1 MKYQYGVL
9 QRRNCAKRFGIAAM
23 CGAVLVGLSPVV
35 VNAAFADSV
44 PGTKHNIEVEL
55 TNITARDANIP
66 KDLENKTDS
75 TVLVTPKESQAAGCP
90 TLTVEG
96 AGGKFGTGSTRVFTD
111 QLGFTEDQ
119 NQNPTENTIC
129 RYTVTLQAP
138 SPEQATRAVTYDK
151 AVYKLEWHYK
161 VGTGT
166 SEEQKKQGTW
176 DYRLKKFVEPKYV
189 DESDLRDTDKEPKI
203 VFENTYRYWQ
213 VVFKKDE
220 NDSVIKSWVL
230 ADGDSIT
237 EVPTGGQCVKPKSI
251 FEGWLKNETGPLLSD
266 DAVKS
271 EANKP
276 TVSVTYKAKCTLP
289 HTVKFYKE
297 GTTGSA
303 GSPSNSVLHTATIK
317 HGTPMLENDFPQYAS
332 TACKNGGT
340 DEKIYGWKQF
350 GEDDSAAKTKTELT
364 KPAAKVTQDMSYVTV
379 CKPIVRVTVTL
390 DANGGT
396 LSASSRQANAVESG
410 TVFAQPANP
419 TPPVGKL
426 GSKFLFWTEDGTT
439 GTKKYDFTSAVNGNI
454 TLTAIYG
461 YTVTYKK
468 AADHADAD
476 KVIGVEDIVAGGDA
490 TGIATKGAK
499 TIKVGEK
506 LDSYCKAT
514 DVFKEWTVDEN
525 ENDSIGK
532 IDLPAMVNKNFTLT
546 AKCEPKPVS
555 PPAPPV
561 PSVPPTPQPSPSAS
575 GGSGGGYSGSYFPP
589 SASPSSSASADKG
602 KEKEKPAAKKPD
614 TKKPAAKKP
623 TETKFD
629 KMFKTPV
636 KLAKEAVTR
645 AAGGNRVDTSLQVLS
660 QVKNHD
666 TVVLATG
673 SSFPDALVGGALA
686 GAMKAG
692 VVLTTNDTLEPAIV
706 KQLQAQGTKTIQIVG
721 GYGAISAAKEAALK
735 AAGFQVTRLAGSD
748 RYETAKMVKAAT
760 RSALGLKGSAKAK
773 VSCNAT
779 GSNFPDALACASA
792 ASLTGGVVDLVKPG
806 SAVTADA
813 SAETTICAG
822 GAACAAAGHG
832 VNKVVGSDR
841 YETAYKIAELT
852 PATGKVVVS
861 NASNAAA
868 DALVAG
874 ALSASTNARLILS
887 DGKRVNL
894 PAGTKNAHLV
904 GGTQALP
911 NNIPMFTR

>member
-9 QRRNCAKRFGIAAM
+9 QRRNCAKRFGVAAM

-35 VNAAFADSV
+35 VNAAFAESI
-44 PGTKHNIEVEL
+44 PGTKHTIEVEL
-55 TNITARDANIP
+55 TNATANAANIP
-66 KDLENKTDS
+66 KNLENTTDA

-96 AGGKFGTGSTRVFTD
+96 AGGKFGMGETRVFTD
-111 QLGFTEDQ
+111 HLGFTEDQ
-119 NQNPTENTIC
+119 NKNPIEDVIC

-151 AVYKLEWHYK
+151 SVYKLEWHYK

-176 DYRLKKFVEPKYV
+176 DYRLKKFDDPRYV
-189 DESDLRDTDKEPKI
+189 DKSDLRDTDKEPKI
-203 VFENTYRYWQ
+203 TFQNIYRYWQ

-220 NDSVIKSWVL
+220 NDSVIKIWVL

-237 EVPTGGQCVKPKSI
+237 EVPTGGQCVNPKSI
-251 FEGWLKNETGPLLSD
+251 FEGWLKNETDPLLSD

-289 HTVKFYKE
+289 HTVKFYPE
-297 GTTGSA
+297 GTVDASA
-303 GSPSNSVLHTATIK
+303 TTTLPEATVK
-317 HGTPMLENDFPQYAS
+317 HDTPLTDRDFPQYAS
-332 TACKNGGT
+332 TACT
-340 DEKIYGWKQF
+340 DNSSGNNKRIAGWKQF
-350 GEDDSAAKTKTELT
+350 GEPDTAAKTNADLT
-364 KPAAKVTQDMSYVTV
+364 KPEAKVTKDLSYVAV

-396 LSASSRQANAVESG
+396 LGAGSQSESQVESG
-410 TVFAQPANP
+410 TAFPKPANP
-419 TPPVGKL
+419 TPPTGKP
-426 GSKFLFWTEDGTT
+426 GSKFLFWTADGTT
-439 GTKKYDFTSAVNGNI
+439 GTKKYDFASVVNSNI

-468 AADHADAD
+468 AADHTDAD

-555 PPAPPV
+555 PPV

-614 TKKPAAKKP
+614 TKKPAAKKL

-645 AAGGNRVDTSLQVLS
+645 AAGGNRVDTSLQALS
-660 QVKNHD
+660 QIKNHD

-692 VVLTTNDTLEPAIV
+692 VVLTTNDTLEPTIV

-760 RSALGLKGSAKAK
+760 RSALGLKGNAKAK

>member
-9 QRRNCAKRFGIAAM
+9 QRRNCAKRFGVAAM

-35 VNAAFADSV
+35 VNAAFAESI
-44 PGTKHNIEVEL
+44 PGDKKTIDVK
-55 TNITARDANIP
+55 
-66 KDLENKTDS
+66 LENKPATNAAL
-75 TVLVTPKESQAAGCP
+75 TEELKNKAGTQIEVTPKDNQTNCP
-90 TLTVEG
+90 TLAVEG
-96 AGGKFGTGSTRVFTD
+96 KPAKSQSGDAYVFTD
-111 QLGFTEDQ
+111 KLGFTE
-119 NQNPTENTIC
+119 NKSENPTEDTTCTYII
-129 RYTVTLQAP
+129 TLQNPA
-138 SPEQATRAVTYDK
+138 EGDTLVLDK
-151 AVYKLEWHYK
+151 SAYRLEWKYTP
-161 VGTGT
+161 GAGA
-166 SEEQKKQGTW
+166 EDAQKRQGTW
-176 DYRLKKFVEPKYV
+176 ESKLRKFDNKAAAEAVNSGNSGTEENAVYFQSFFKYWLIQFSKGTHSTKIT
-189 DESDLRDTDKEPKI
+189 DELVPNGKNITQVPATGQCEKDTE
-203 VFENTYRYWQ
+203 VFAGWQ
-213 VVFKKDE
+213 VNGSGKLISSEELKTDAYKP
-220 NDSVIKSWVL
+220 KSWV
-230 ADGDSIT
+230 AY
-237 EVPTGGQCVKPKSI
+237 KSSCI
-251 FEGWLKNETGPLLSD
+251 P
-266 DAVKS
+266 
-271 EANKP
+271 
-276 TVSVTYKAKCTLP
+276 P
-289 HTVKFYKE
+289 HTVNFYPE
-297 GTTGSA
+297 GTTS
-303 GSPSNSVLHTATIK
+303 TASGTTLSKATVK
-317 HGTPMLENDFPQYAS
+317 HGTPLTDGNFPSNAS
-332 TACKNGGT
+332 TACTDNTGGT
-340 DEKIYGWKQF
+340 NKRIAGWKLL
-350 GEDDSAAKTKTELT
+350 DSADSTKKTQTELT
-364 KPAAKVTQDMSYVTV
+364 KPEAKVTQDLNYVAV
-379 CKPIVRVTVTL
+379 CEPIANVTVTL
-390 DANGGT
+390 EANGGT
-396 LSASSRQANAVESG
+396 LGAGSQPESQVESG
-410 TVFAQPANP
+410 TAFPKPANP
-419 TPPVGKL
+419 TPPADKPGL
-426 GSKFLFWTEDGTT
+426 KFLFWTADGTT

-461 YTVTYKK
+461 YTVTYNK

-499 TIKVGEK
+499 TINVANQ

-514 DVFKEWTVDEN
+514 DVFKEWTVDED
-525 ENDSIGK
+525 ENASIEK
-532 IDLPAMVNKNFTLT
+532 DALPARVSKNFTLT

-555 PPAPPV
+555 PPAPPA

-645 AAGGNRVDTSLQVLS
+645 AAGANRVDTSLQALS

-760 RSALGLKGSAKAK
+760 RSALGLKGNAKAK

>member
-9 QRRNCAKRFGIAAM
+9 QRRNCAKRFGVAAM

-35 VNAAFADSV
+35 VNAAFADSIAGDKKTIDV
-44 PGTKHNIEVEL
+44 K
-55 TNITARDANIP
+55 
-66 KDLENKTDS
+66 LENKPATNAALTEDLKNRAG
-75 TVLVTPKESQAAGCP
+75 TEIEVTPKDNQTNCP
-90 TLTVEG
+90 TLAVEG
-96 AGGKFGTGSTRVFTD
+96 KPAKSESGDAYVFTD
-111 QLGFTEDQ
+111 KLGFTE
-119 NQNPTENTIC
+119 NKSENPIEDTTCTYII
-129 RYTVTLQAP
+129 TLKNPA
-138 SPEQATRAVTYDK
+138 EGDTLVLDK
-151 AVYKLEWHYK
+151 SAYRLEWKYTP
-161 VGTGT
+161 GAGA
-166 SEEQKKQGTW
+166 EDAQKQQGTW
-176 DYRLKKFVEPKYV
+176 ESKLRKFDNKAKAEAANSGNEGTAENAAYFQSFFKYWHIEFARGV
-189 DESDLRDTDKEPKI
+189 HSSKFAEEFVPNGKNIT
-203 VFENTYRYWQ
+203 Q
-213 VVFKKDE
+213 VPATEQCDSAAEVFKGWQL
-220 NDSVIKSWVL
+220 NGS
-230 ADGDSIT
+230 
-237 EVPTGGQCVKPKSI
+237 GGLIS
-251 FEGWLKNETGPLLSD
+251 
-266 DAVKS
+266 S
-271 EANKP
+271 EALKTDAYKP
-276 TVSVTYKAKCTLP
+276 TKSVVYKSSCIPP
-289 HTVKFYKE
+289 HKVKFYPE
-297 GTTGSA
+297 GTVDASA
-303 GSPSNSVLHTATIK
+303 TTTLPEATVK
-317 HGTPMLENDFPQYAS
+317 HDTPLKDRDFPQYAS
-332 TACKNGGT
+332 TACT
-340 DEKIYGWKQF
+340 DNSSGNNKRIAGWKQF
-350 GEDDSAAKTKTELT
+350 GEPDTAAKTNADLT
-364 KPAAKVTQDMSYVTV
+364 KPEAKVTKDLSYVAV

-396 LSASSRQANAVESG
+396 LGAEAQSESQVESG
-410 TVFAQPANP
+410 TAFPKPADP
-419 TPPVGKL
+419 TPPASKP
-426 GSKFLFWTEDGTT
+426 GSKFLFWTADGAT
-439 GTKKYDFTSAVNGNI
+439 GTEKYNFASVVNGNI

-499 TIKVGEK
+499 TINVADQ

-514 DVFKEWTVDEN
+514 DVFKEWTVAEN
-525 ENDSIGK
+525 ENASIKKGA
-532 IDLPAMVNKNFTLT
+532 LPTRVSTNLTLT

-645 AAGGNRVDTSLQVLS
+645 AAGGNRVDTSLQALS

>member
-35 VNAAFADSV
+35 VNAAFADSIAGEKKTIDV
-44 PGTKHNIEVEL
+44 K
-55 TNITARDANIP
+55 
-66 KDLENKTDS
+66 LENKPASNATL
-75 TVLVTPKESQAAGCP
+75 TEELKNRAGTQIEVTPKDNQTNCP
-90 TLTVEG
+90 TLAVEG
-96 AGGKFGTGSTRVFTD
+96 DPAKSQSGDAYVFTNK
-111 QLGFTEDQ
+111 LGFTE
-119 NQNPTENTIC
+119 NKSKNPTEDTTCTYII
-129 RYTVTLQAP
+129 TLKKPAEDN
-138 SPEQATRAVTYDK
+138 SLVLDESAYR
-151 AVYKLEWHYK
+151 LEWKYTPGA
-161 VGTGT
+161 GT
-166 SEEQKKQGTW
+166 EDAQKQQGTW
-176 DYRLKKFVEPKYV
+176 ESKLRKFDDKAKAEAANSGNEGTAENAAYFQSFFKYWHIEFARGV
-189 DESDLRDTDKEPKI
+189 HSSKFAEEFVPNGKNIT
-203 VFENTYRYWQ
+203 Q
-213 VVFKKDE
+213 VPATGQCE
-220 NDSVIKSWVL
+220 TN
-230 ADGDSIT
+230 T
-237 EVPTGGQCVKPKSI
+237 EV
-251 FEGWLKNETGPLLSD
+251 FEGWQVNGRGKLISSEELKT
-266 DAVKS
+266 DAY
-271 EANKP
+271 KP
-276 TVSVTYKAKCTLP
+276 TKSVVYKSSCIPP

-297 GTTGSA
+297 GTTNATGA
-303 GSPSNSVLHTATIK
+303 NAFKTATVR
-317 HGTPMLENDFPQYAS
+317 HNTPLTAGELPQYAN
-332 TACKNGGT
+332 TACT
-340 DEKIYGWKQF
+340 DNSSGNNKRIAGWKQF
-350 GEDDSAAKTKTELT
+350 GEPDTAAKTNADLT
-364 KPAAKVTQDMSYVTV
+364 KPEAKVTKDLSYVAV
-379 CKPIVRVTVTL
+379 CKPIVWVKVTL

-396 LSASSRQANAVESG
+396 LGAGSQSESQVESG
-410 TVFAQPANP
+410 TAFPKPANP
-419 TPPVGKL
+419 TPPASKP
-426 GSKFLFWTEDGTT
+426 GSKFLFWTADGAT
-439 GTKKYDFTSAVNGNI
+439 GTEKYNFASVVSGNI

-499 TIKVGEK
+499 TINVADQ

-514 DVFKEWTVDEN
+514 DVFKEWTVAEN
-525 ENDSIGK
+525 ENASIKKGA
-532 IDLPAMVNKNFTLT
+532 LPTRVSTNLTLT

-555 PPAPPV
+555 PPAPPA
-561 PSVPPTPQPSPSAS
+561 PSVPPTPQPSPSVS

-645 AAGGNRVDTSLQVLS
+645 AAGANRVDTSLQALS

-692 VVLTTNDTLEPAIV
+692 VVLTTNDTLEPTIV

-721 GYGAISAAKEAALK
+721 GYGAVSAAKEAALK

-760 RSALGLKGSAKAK
+760 RSALGLKGNAKAK

>member
-1 MKYQYGVL
+1 MAV
-9 QRRNCAKRFGIAAM
+9 CEPIA
-23 CGAVLVGLSPVV
+23 
-35 VNAAFADSV
+35 N
-44 PGTKHNIEVEL
+44 
-55 TNITARDANIP
+55 
-66 KDLENKTDS
+66 
-75 TVLVTPKESQAAGCP
+75 
-90 TLTVEG
+90 
-96 AGGKFGTGSTRVFTD
+96 
-111 QLGFTEDQ
+111 
-119 NQNPTENTIC
+119 
-129 RYTVTLQAP
+129 
-138 SPEQATRAVTYDK
+138 
-151 AVYKLEWHYK
+151 
-161 VGTGT
+161 
-166 SEEQKKQGTW
+166 
-176 DYRLKKFVEPKYV
+176 
-189 DESDLRDTDKEPKI
+189 
-203 VFENTYRYWQ
+203 
-213 VVFKKDE
+213 
-220 NDSVIKSWVL
+220 
-230 ADGDSIT
+230 
-237 EVPTGGQCVKPKSI
+237 
-251 FEGWLKNETGPLLSD
+251 
-266 DAVKS
+266 
-271 EANKP
+271 
-276 TVSVTYKAKCTLP
+276 
-289 HTVKFYKE
+289 
-297 GTTGSA
+297 
-303 GSPSNSVLHTATIK
+303 
-317 HGTPMLENDFPQYAS
+317 
-332 TACKNGGT
+332 
-340 DEKIYGWKQF
+340 
-350 GEDDSAAKTKTELT
+350 
-364 KPAAKVTQDMSYVTV
+364 
-379 CKPIVRVTVTL
+379 VTVTL
-390 DANGGT
+390 EANGGT
-396 LSASSRQANAVESG
+396 LGAGSQPESQVESG
-410 TVFAQPANP
+410 TAFSKPADP
-419 TPPVGKL
+419 TPPASKP
-426 GSKFLFWTEDGTT
+426 GSKFLFWTADGTT
-439 GTKKYDFTSAVNGNI
+439 GTKKYDFASVVNSNI

-468 AADHADAD
+468 AADHTDAD

-555 PPAPPV
+555 PPV

-575 GGSGGGYSGSYFPP
+575 GGSGGGYSGSYFPS
-589 SASPSSSASADKG
+589 SASPSSSASADDKG

-645 AAGGNRVDTSLQVLS
+645 AAGANRVDTSLQALS

-760 RSALGLKGSAKAK
+760 RSALGLKGNAKAK
-773 VSCNAT
+773 ISCNAT

>member
-9 QRRNCAKRFGIAAM
+9 QRRNCAKRFGVAAI

-35 VNAAFADSV
+35 VNAAFADSIAGDKKTIDV
-44 PGTKHNIEVEL
+44 K
-55 TNITARDANIP
+55 
-66 KDLENKTDS
+66 LENKPASNAALTEELKNEAG
-75 TVLVTPKESQAAGCP
+75 TEIEVTPKDNQTNCP
-90 TLTVEG
+90 TLAVEG
-96 AGGKFGTGSTRVFTD
+96 KPAKSQSGDAYVFTD
-111 QLGFTEDQ
+111 KLGFTE
-119 NQNPTENTIC
+119 NKSANPTEDTTCTYII
-129 RYTVTLQAP
+129 TLKKPAEDN
-138 SPEQATRAVTYDK
+138 SLVLDK
-151 AVYKLEWHYK
+151 SAYRLEWQYTPGA
-161 VGTGT
+161 GT
-166 SEEQKKQGTW
+166 EDAQKQQGTW
-176 DYRLKKFVEPKYV
+176 ESKLRKFDDKAKAEAANSGNEGTEQNDAYFQSFFKYWHIEFARGV
-189 DESDLRDTDKEPKI
+189 HSSRFAEEFVPNGKNITQVPATGQCEKDTE
-203 VFENTYRYWQ
+203 VFAGWQ
-213 VVFKKDE
+213 VNGRGKLISSE
-220 NDSVIKSWVL
+220 
-230 ADGDSIT
+230 
-237 EVPTGGQCVKPKSI
+237 E
-251 FEGWLKNETGPLLSD
+251 LKT
-266 DAVKS
+266 DAY
-271 EANKP
+271 KP
-276 TVSVTYKAKCTLP
+276 TKSVVYKSSCIPP

-297 GTTGSA
+297 GTTNATGA
-303 GSPSNSVLHTATIK
+303 NAFKTATVR
-317 HGTPMLENDFPQYAS
+317 HNTPLTAGELPQYAN
-332 TACKNGGT
+332 TACT
-340 DEKIYGWKQF
+340 DNSSGNNKRIAGWKQF
-350 GEDDSAAKTKTELT
+350 GEPDTAAKTNADLT
-364 KPAAKVTQDMSYVTV
+364 KPEAKVTKDLSYVAV
-379 CKPIVRVTVTL
+379 CKPIVWVKVTL

-396 LSASSRQANAVESG
+396 LGAGSQSESQVESG
-410 TVFAQPANP
+410 TAFPKPADP
-419 TPPVGKL
+419 TPPASKP
-426 GSKFLFWTEDGTT
+426 GSKFLFWTADGAT
-439 GTKKYDFTSAVNGNI
+439 GTEKYNFASVVSGNI

-476 KVIGVEDIVAGGDA
+476 KVIGEEDIVAGGDA

-499 TIKVGEK
+499 TINVANQ

-514 DVFKEWTVDEN
+514 DVFKEWTVEGGVDPIEK
-525 ENDSIGK
+525 DA
-532 IDLPAMVNKNFTLT
+532 LPAMVNKNFTLT

-555 PPAPPV
+555 PPV

-575 GGSGGGYSGSYFPP
+575 GGSGGGYSGSYFPS

-645 AAGGNRVDTSLQVLS
+645 AAGGNRVDTSLQALS
-660 QVKNHD
+660 QIKNHD

-760 RSALGLKGSAKAK
+760 RSALGLKGNAKAK

>member
-9 QRRNCAKRFGIAAM
+9 QRRNCAKRFGVAAM

-35 VNAAFADSV
+35 VNAAFAESI
-44 PGTKHNIEVEL
+44 PGDKKTIDVK
-55 TNITARDANIP
+55 
-66 KDLENKTDS
+66 LENKPATNAAL
-75 TVLVTPKESQAAGCP
+75 TEELKNKAGTEIEVTPKDNQTNCP
-90 TLTVEG
+90 TLAVEG
-96 AGGKFGTGSTRVFTD
+96 KPAKSQSGDAYVFTD
-111 QLGFTEDQ
+111 KLGFTE
-119 NQNPTENTIC
+119 NKSENPTEDTTCTYII
-129 RYTVTLQAP
+129 TLQNPA
-138 SPEQATRAVTYDK
+138 EGDTLVLDK
-151 AVYKLEWHYK
+151 SAYRLEWKYTP
-161 VGTGT
+161 GAGA
-166 SEEQKKQGTW
+166 EDAQKRQGTW
-176 DYRLKKFVEPKYV
+176 ESKLRKFDDKAKAEAANSGNEGTEQNDAYFQSFFKYWHIEFGRGV
-189 DESDLRDTDKEPKI
+189 HSSRFAEEYVPNGKNIT
-203 VFENTYRYWQ
+203 Q
-213 VVFKKDE
+213 VPATGQCE
-220 NDSVIKSWVL
+220 TN
-230 ADGDSIT
+230 T
-237 EVPTGGQCVKPKSI
+237 EV
-251 FEGWLKNETGPLLSD
+251 FEGWQVNGKGGLIS
-266 DAVKS
+266 S
-271 EANKP
+271 EALKADAYKP
-276 TVSVTYKAKCTLP
+276 TKSVVYKSSCIPP

-297 GTTGSA
+297 GTTNATGTNA
-303 GSPSNSVLHTATIK
+303 FKTATVR
-317 HGTPMLENDFPQYAS
+317 HNTPLTGGELPQYAS
-332 TACKNGGT
+332 TACT
-340 DEKIYGWKQF
+340 DNSSGNNKRIAGWKQF
-350 GEDDSAAKTKTELT
+350 GEPDTAAKTNADLT
-364 KPAAKVTQDMSYVTV
+364 KPEAKVTKDLSYVAV
-379 CKPIVRVTVTL
+379 CKPIVRVKVTL

-396 LSASSRQANAVESG
+396 LGAGSQSESQVESG
-410 TVFAQPANP
+410 TAFPKPANP
-419 TPPVGKL
+419 TPPADKPGL
-426 GSKFLFWTEDGTT
+426 KFLFWTADGAT
-439 GTKKYDFTSAVNGNI
+439 GTEKYNFASVVNGNI

-468 AADHADAD
+468 AADHTDAD

-499 TIKVGEK
+499 TINVTNQ

-514 DVFKEWTVDEN
+514 DVFKEWTVEGGVDPIEK
-525 ENDSIGK
+525 DA
-532 IDLPAMVNKNFTLT
+532 LPAGVSKNLTLT

-555 PPAPPV
+555 PPAPSV
-561 PSVPPTPQPSPSAS
+561 PSVPPTPQPSPSVS

-645 AAGGNRVDTSLQVLS
+645 AAGANRVDTSLQALS

-760 RSALGLKGSAKAK
+760 RSALGLKGNAKAK

>member
-9 QRRNCAKRFGIAAM
+9 QRRNCAKRFGVAAM

-35 VNAAFADSV
+35 VNAAFAESI
-44 PGTKHNIEVEL
+44 PGDKKTIDVK
-55 TNITARDANIP
+55 
-66 KDLENKTDS
+66 LENKPATNAAL
-75 TVLVTPKESQAAGCP
+75 TEELKNKAGTEIEVTPKDNQTNCP
-90 TLTVEG
+90 TLAVEG
-96 AGGKFGTGSTRVFTD
+96 KPAKSQSGDAYVFTD
-111 QLGFTEDQ
+111 KLGFTE
-119 NQNPTENTIC
+119 NKSENPTEDTTCTYII
-129 RYTVTLQAP
+129 TLQNPA
-138 SPEQATRAVTYDK
+138 EGDTLVLDK
-151 AVYKLEWHYK
+151 SAYRLEWKYTP
-161 VGTGT
+161 GAGA
-166 SEEQKKQGTW
+166 EDAQKRQGTW
-176 DYRLKKFVEPKYV
+176 ESKLRKFDDKAKAEAANSGNEGTEQNDAYFQSFFKYWHIEFARGV
-189 DESDLRDTDKEPKI
+189 HSSRFAEEYVPNGKNIT
-203 VFENTYRYWQ
+203 Q
-213 VVFKKDE
+213 VPATGQCE
-220 NDSVIKSWVL
+220 TN
-230 ADGDSIT
+230 T
-237 EVPTGGQCVKPKSI
+237 EV
-251 FEGWLKNETGPLLSD
+251 FEGWQVNGKGRLIS
-266 DAVKS
+266 S
-271 EANKP
+271 EALKADAYKP
-276 TVSVTYKAKCTLP
+276 TKSVVYKSSCIPP

-297 GTTGSA
+297 GTTNATGTNA
-303 GSPSNSVLHTATIK
+303 FKTATVR
-317 HGTPMLENDFPQYAS
+317 HNTPLTGGELPQYAS
-332 TACKNGGT
+332 TACT
-340 DEKIYGWKQF
+340 DNSSGNNKRIAGWKQF
-350 GEDDSAAKTKTELT
+350 GEPDTAAKTNADLT
-364 KPAAKVTQDMSYVTV
+364 KPEAKVTKDLSYVAV
-379 CKPIVRVTVTL
+379 CKPIVRVKVTL

-396 LSASSRQANAVESG
+396 LGAGSQSESQVESG
-410 TVFAQPANP
+410 TAFPKPANP
-419 TPPVGKL
+419 TPPADKPGL
-426 GSKFLFWTEDGTT
+426 KFLFWTADGAT
-439 GTKKYDFTSAVNGNI
+439 GTEKYNFASVVNGNI

-468 AADHADAD
+468 AADHTDAD

-499 TIKVGEK
+499 TINVTNQ

-514 DVFKEWTVDEN
+514 DVFKEWTVEGGVDPIEK
-525 ENDSIGK
+525 DA
-532 IDLPAMVNKNFTLT
+532 LPAGVSKNLTLT

-555 PPAPPV
+555 PPAPSV
-561 PSVPPTPQPSPSAS
+561 PSVPPTPQPSPSVS

-645 AAGGNRVDTSLQVLS
+645 AAGANRVDTSLQALS

-760 RSALGLKGSAKAK
+760 RSALGLKGNAKAK

-806 SAVTADA
+806 SAVTADT

>member
-9 QRRNCAKRFGIAAM
+9 QRRNCAKRFGVAAM

-35 VNAAFADSV
+35 VNAAFAESI
-44 PGTKHNIEVEL
+44 PGDKKTIDVK
-55 TNITARDANIP
+55 
-66 KDLENKTDS
+66 LENKPASNATL
-75 TVLVTPKESQAAGCP
+75 TEELKNRAGTQIEVTPKDSQTNCP
-90 TLTVEG
+90 TLAVEG
-96 AGGKFGTGSTRVFTD
+96 NPTKSQDGDAYVFTD
-111 QLGFTEDQ
+111 KLGFTE
-119 NQNPTENTIC
+119 NESKNPTEDTTCTYII
-129 RYTVTLQAP
+129 TLQN
-138 SPEQATRAVTYDK
+138 QAEGDTLELDK
-151 AVYKLEWHYK
+151 FAYRLEWKYTPGA
-161 VGTGT
+161 GT
-166 SEEQKKQGTW
+166 EDAQKQQGTW
-176 DYRLKKFVEPKYV
+176 ESKLRKFDNKAKAEAANSGNEGTAADAAYFQSFFKYWLIEFARGV
-189 DESDLRDTDKEPKI
+189 HSSTFAKELVPNGKNI
-203 VFENTYRYWQ
+203 TKVPATGQCETN
-213 VVFKKDE
+213 
-220 NDSVIKSWVL
+220 
-230 ADGDSIT
+230 T
-237 EVPTGGQCVKPKSI
+237 EVFAGWQLNGSGKLISSEELKTDAYKPSGWVAYKSSCI
-251 FEGWLKNETGPLLSD
+251 P
-266 DAVKS
+266 
-271 EANKP
+271 
-276 TVSVTYKAKCTLP
+276 P

-297 GTTGSA
+297 GTTNATGA
-303 GSPSNSVLHTATIK
+303 NAFKTATVR
-317 HGTPMLENDFPQYAS
+317 HNTPLTAGELPQYAS
-332 TACKNGGT
+332 TACT
-340 DEKIYGWKQF
+340 DNSSGNNKRIAGWKQF
-350 GEDDSAAKTKTELT
+350 GEPDTAAKTNADLT
-364 KPAAKVTQDMSYVTV
+364 KPEAKVTKDLSYVAV
-379 CKPIVRVTVTL
+379 CKPIVRVKVIL

-396 LSASSRQANAVESG
+396 LGAGSQSESQVESG
-410 TVFAQPANP
+410 TAFSKPADP
-419 TPPVGKL
+419 TPPASKP

-461 YTVTYKK
+461 YTVTYNK

-499 TIKVGEK
+499 TINVANQ

-514 DVFKEWTVDEN
+514 DVFKEWTVEGGVDPIEK
-525 ENDSIGK
+525 DA
-532 IDLPAMVNKNFTLT
+532 LPAMVNKNLTLT

-555 PPAPPV
+555 PPAPPA

-645 AAGGNRVDTSLQVLS
+645 AAGANRVDTSLQALS

-760 RSALGLKGSAKAK
+760 RSALGLKGNAKAK

>member
-9 QRRNCAKRFGIAAM
+9 QRRNCAKRFGVAAM

-35 VNAAFADSV
+35 VNAAFAESI
-44 PGTKHNIEVEL
+44 PGDKKTIDVK
-55 TNITARDANIP
+55 
-66 KDLENKTDS
+66 LENKPATNAAL
-75 TVLVTPKESQAAGCP
+75 TEELKNKAGTEIEVTPKDNQTNCP
-90 TLTVEG
+90 TLAVEG
-96 AGGKFGTGSTRVFTD
+96 KPAKSQSGDAYVFTD
-111 QLGFTEDQ
+111 KLGFTE
-119 NQNPTENTIC
+119 NKSENPTEDTTCTYII
-129 RYTVTLQAP
+129 TLQNPA
-138 SPEQATRAVTYDK
+138 EGDTLVLDK
-151 AVYKLEWHYK
+151 SAYRLEWKYTP
-161 VGTGT
+161 GAGA
-166 SEEQKKQGTW
+166 EDAQKRQGTW
-176 DYRLKKFVEPKYV
+176 ESKLRKFDDKAKAEAANSGNEGTEQNDAYFQSFFKYWHIEFARGV
-189 DESDLRDTDKEPKI
+189 HSSRFAEEYVPNGKNIT
-203 VFENTYRYWQ
+203 Q
-213 VVFKKDE
+213 VPATGQCE
-220 NDSVIKSWVL
+220 RN
-230 ADGDSIT
+230 T
-237 EVPTGGQCVKPKSI
+237 EV
-251 FEGWLKNETGPLLSD
+251 FEGWQVNGKGGLIS
-266 DAVKS
+266 S
-271 EANKP
+271 EALKADAYKP
-276 TVSVTYKAKCTLP
+276 TKSVVYKSSCIPP

-297 GTTGSA
+297 GTTNATGA
-303 GSPSNSVLHTATIK
+303 NAFKTATVR
-317 HGTPMLENDFPQYAS
+317 HNTPLTAGELPQYAN
-332 TACKNGGT
+332 TACT
-340 DEKIYGWKQF
+340 DNSSGNNKRIAGWKQF
-350 GEDDSAAKTKTELT
+350 GETDTAAKTKTELT
-364 KPAAKVTQDMSYVTV
+364 KPEAKVTKDLSYVAV
-379 CKPIVRVTVTL
+379 CKPIVWVKVTL

-396 LSASSRQANAVESG
+396 LGAGSQYESQVESG
-410 TVFAQPANP
+410 TAFSKPADP
-419 TPPVGKL
+419 TPPASKP

-645 AAGGNRVDTSLQVLS
+645 AAGANRVDTSLQALS

-692 VVLTTNDTLEPAIV
+692 VVLTTNDTLEPTIV

-721 GYGAISAAKEAALK
+721 GYGAVSAAKEAALK

-760 RSALGLKGSAKAK
+760 RSALGLKGNAKAK

>member
-9 QRRNCAKRFGIAAM
+9 QRRNCAKRFGVAAM

-35 VNAAFADSV
+35 VNAAFADSIAGEKKTIDV
-44 PGTKHNIEVEL
+44 K
-55 TNITARDANIP
+55 
-66 KDLENKTDS
+66 LENKPASNATLTEDLKNRAG
-75 TVLVTPKESQAAGCP
+75 TEIEVTPKDNQTNCP
-90 TLTVEG
+90 TLAVEG
-96 AGGKFGTGSTRVFTD
+96 DPAKSQSGDAYVFTNK
-111 QLGFTEDQ
+111 LGFTE
-119 NQNPTENTIC
+119 NKSKNPTEDTTCTYII
-129 RYTVTLQAP
+129 TLQNPA
-138 SPEQATRAVTYDK
+138 EGDTLVLDK
-151 AVYKLEWHYK
+151 SAYRLEWKYTP
-161 VGTGT
+161 GAGDEDT
-166 SEEQKKQGTW
+166 QKQQGTW
-176 DYRLKKFVEPKYV
+176 ESKLRKFDNKAAAGAVNSGNSGTEENAVYFQSFFKYWLIQFSKGTHSTKIT
-189 DESDLRDTDKEPKI
+189 DELVPNGKNITQVPATGQCEKDTE
-203 VFENTYRYWQ
+203 VFAGWQ
-213 VVFKKDE
+213 VNGSGKLISSEELKTDAYKP
-220 NDSVIKSWVL
+220 KSWV
-230 ADGDSIT
+230 AY
-237 EVPTGGQCVKPKSI
+237 KSSCI
-251 FEGWLKNETGPLLSD
+251 P
-266 DAVKS
+266 
-271 EANKP
+271 
-276 TVSVTYKAKCTLP
+276 P
-289 HTVKFYKE
+289 HTVNFYPE
-297 GTTGSA
+297 GTTS
-303 GSPSNSVLHTATIK
+303 TASGTTLSKATVK
-317 HGTPMLENDFPQYAS
+317 HGTPLTDGNFPSNAS
-332 TACKNGGT
+332 TACTDNTGGT
-340 DEKIYGWKQF
+340 NKRIAGWKLL
-350 GEDDSAAKTKTELT
+350 DSADSTKKTQTELT
-364 KPAAKVTQDMSYVTV
+364 KPEAKVTQDLNYVAV
-379 CKPIVRVTVTL
+379 CEPIANVTVTL
-390 DANGGT
+390 EANGGT
-396 LSASSRQANAVESG
+396 LGAGSQSESQVESG
-410 TVFAQPANP
+410 TAFSKPADP
-419 TPPVGKL
+419 TPPASKP
-426 GSKFLFWTEDGTT
+426 GSKFLFWTADGAT
-439 GTKKYDFTSAVNGNI
+439 GTEKYNFASVVSGNI

-468 AADHADAD
+468 AVDHADAD

-490 TGIATKGAK
+490 TGTATKGAK
-499 TIKVGEK
+499 TINVTNQ
-506 LDSYCKAT
+506 LDSYCKDT
-514 DVFKEWTVDEN
+514 DVFKEWTVEEDEN
-525 ENDSIGK
+525 ASIEK
-532 IDLPAMVNKNFTLT
+532 DALPARVSKNFTLT

-575 GGSGGGYSGSYFPP
+575 GGSGGGYSGSYFPS

-623 TETKFD
+623 TETRFD

-645 AAGGNRVDTSLQVLS
+645 AAGANRVDTSLQALS

-760 RSALGLKGSAKAK
+760 RSALGLKGNAKAK

>member
-9 QRRNCAKRFGIAAM
+9 QRRNCAKRFGVAAM

-44 PGTKHNIEVEL
+44 PGTKHTIEVEL
-55 TNITARDANIP
+55 TNATANAANIP
-66 KDLENKTDS
+66 KNLENTTDA

-96 AGGKFGTGSTRVFTD
+96 AGGKFGMGETRVFTD
-111 QLGFTEDQ
+111 HLGFTEDQ
-119 NQNPTENTIC
+119 NQNPIEDVIC

-176 DYRLKKFVEPKYV
+176 DYRLKKFDYPRFV
-189 DESDLRDTDKEPKI
+189 DERDLRDTDKEPKI
-203 VFENTYRYWQ
+203 TFQNIYRYWQ

-220 NDSVIKSWVL
+220 GDSVTKSWVL

-237 EVPTGGQCVKPKSI
+237 EVPTSEQCVKPKSI

-276 TVSVTYKAKCTLP
+276 TASVTYKAKCTLP

-297 GTTGSA
+297 GTTNATGA
-303 GSPSNSVLHTATIK
+303 NAFKTATVR
-317 HGTPMLENDFPQYAS
+317 HNTPLTAGELPQYAN
-332 TACKNGGT
+332 TACT
-340 DEKIYGWKQF
+340 DNSSGNNKRIAGWKQF

-379 CKPIVRVTVTL
+379 CKPIVRVKVTL
-390 DANGGT
+390 NPNGGT
-396 LSASSRQANAVESG
+396 LGAEAQSESQVESG
-410 TVFAQPANP
+410 TAFPKPANP
-419 TPPVGKL
+419 TPPADKPGL
-426 GSKFLFWTEDGTT
+426 KFLFWTADGTT
-439 GTKKYDFTSAVNGNI
+439 GTKKYDFASVVNSNI

-468 AADHADAD
+468 AADHTDAD

-645 AAGGNRVDTSLQVLS
+645 AAGGNRVDTSLQALS

>member
-9 QRRNCAKRFGIAAM
+9 QRRNCAKRFGVAAM

-44 PGTKHNIEVEL
+44 AGDKKTIDVK
-55 TNITARDANIP
+55 
-66 KDLENKTDS
+66 LENKPASNATL
-75 TVLVTPKESQAAGCP
+75 TEELKNRAGTQIEVTPKDSQTNCP
-90 TLTVEG
+90 TLAVEG
-96 AGGKFGTGSTRVFTD
+96 NPTKSQDGDAYVFTD
-111 QLGFTEDQ
+111 KLGFTE
-119 NQNPTENTIC
+119 NKSENPTEDTTCTYII
-129 RYTVTLQAP
+129 TLQN
-138 SPEQATRAVTYDK
+138 QAEGDTLKLDK
-151 AVYKLEWHYK
+151 SAYRLEWKYTPGA
-161 VGTGT
+161 GT
-166 SEEQKKQGTW
+166 EDAQKQQGTW
-176 DYRLKKFVEPKYV
+176 ESKLRKFDNKAKAEAANSGNEGTAADAAYFQSFFKYWLIEFARGV
-189 DESDLRDTDKEPKI
+189 HSSTFAKELVPNGKNI
-203 VFENTYRYWQ
+203 TQ
-213 VVFKKDE
+213 VPATGQCEKD
-220 NDSVIKSWVL
+220 
-230 ADGDSIT
+230 T
-237 EVPTGGQCVKPKSI
+237 EVFAGWQLNGSGKLISSEELKTDAYKPSGWVAYKSSCI
-251 FEGWLKNETGPLLSD
+251 P
-266 DAVKS
+266 
-271 EANKP
+271 
-276 TVSVTYKAKCTLP
+276 P

-297 GTTGSA
+297 GTTNATGA
-303 GSPSNSVLHTATIK
+303 NAFKTATVR
-317 HGTPMLENDFPQYAS
+317 HNTPLTGGELPQYAN
-332 TACKNGGT
+332 TACT
-340 DEKIYGWKQF
+340 DNSSGNNKRIAGWKQF
-350 GEDDSAAKTKTELT
+350 GEPDTAAKTNADLT
-364 KPAAKVTQDMSYVTV
+364 KPEAKVTKDLSYVAV
-379 CKPIVRVTVTL
+379 CKPIVRVKVIL

-396 LSASSRQANAVESG
+396 LGAGSQSESQVESG
-410 TVFAQPANP
+410 TAFSKPADP
-419 TPPVGKL
+419 TPPASKP

-461 YTVTYKK
+461 YTVTYNK

-499 TIKVGEK
+499 TINVANQ

-514 DVFKEWTVDEN
+514 DVFKEWTVDED
-525 ENDSIGK
+525 ENASIEK
-532 IDLPAMVNKNFTLT
+532 DALPARVSKNFTLT

-575 GGSGGGYSGSYFPP
+575 GGSGGGYSGSYFPS

-645 AAGGNRVDTSLQVLS
+645 AAGGNRVDTSLQALS

-692 VVLTTNDTLEPAIV
+692 VVLTTNDTLEPTIV

-721 GYGAISAAKEAALK
+721 GYGAVSAAKEAALK

-760 RSALGLKGSAKAK
+760 RSALGLKGNAKAK

-822 GAACAAAGHG
+822 GAACAAVGHG

>member
-9 QRRNCAKRFGIAAM
+9 QRRNCAKRFGVAAM

-35 VNAAFADSV
+35 VNAAFAESI
-44 PGTKHNIEVEL
+44 PGDKKTIDVK
-55 TNITARDANIP
+55 
-66 KDLENKTDS
+66 LENKPATNAAL
-75 TVLVTPKESQAAGCP
+75 TEELKNKAGTEIEVTPKDNQTNCP
-90 TLTVEG
+90 TLAVEG
-96 AGGKFGTGSTRVFTD
+96 KPAKSQSGDAYVFTD
-111 QLGFTEDQ
+111 KLGFTE
-119 NQNPTENTIC
+119 NKSENPTEDTTCTYII
-129 RYTVTLQAP
+129 TLQNPA
-138 SPEQATRAVTYDK
+138 EGDTLVLDK
-151 AVYKLEWHYK
+151 SAYRLEWKYTP
-161 VGTGT
+161 GAGA
-166 SEEQKKQGTW
+166 EDAQKRQGTW
-176 DYRLKKFVEPKYV
+176 ESKLRKFDDKAKAEAANSGNEGTEQNDAYFQSFFKYWHIEFARGV
-189 DESDLRDTDKEPKI
+189 HSSRFAEEYVPNGKNIT
-203 VFENTYRYWQ
+203 Q
-213 VVFKKDE
+213 VPATGQCE
-220 NDSVIKSWVL
+220 TN
-230 ADGDSIT
+230 T
-237 EVPTGGQCVKPKSI
+237 EV
-251 FEGWLKNETGPLLSD
+251 FEGWQVNGKGELIS
-266 DAVKS
+266 S
-271 EANKP
+271 EALKADAYKP
-276 TVSVTYKAKCTLP
+276 TKSVVYKSSCIPP

-297 GTTGSA
+297 GTTNATGTNA
-303 GSPSNSVLHTATIK
+303 FKTATVR
-317 HGTPMLENDFPQYAS
+317 HNTPLTGGELPQYAS
-332 TACKNGGT
+332 TACT
-340 DEKIYGWKQF
+340 DNSSGNNKRIAGWKQF
-350 GEDDSAAKTKTELT
+350 GEPDTAAKTNADLT
-364 KPAAKVTQDMSYVTV
+364 KPEAKVTKDLSYVAV
-379 CKPIVRVTVTL
+379 CKPIVRVKVTL

-396 LSASSRQANAVESG
+396 LGAGSQSESQVESG
-410 TVFAQPANP
+410 TAFPKPANP
-419 TPPVGKL
+419 TPPADKPGL
-426 GSKFLFWTEDGTT
+426 KFLFWTADGAT
-439 GTKKYDFTSAVNGNI
+439 GTEKYNFASVVSGNI

-476 KVIGVEDIVAGGDA
+476 KVIGEEDIVAGGDA

-499 TIKVGEK
+499 TINVANQ

-514 DVFKEWTVDEN
+514 DVFKEWTVEGGVDPIEK
-525 ENDSIGK
+525 DA
-532 IDLPAMVNKNFTLT
+532 LPKRVSKNLTLT

-555 PPAPPV
+555 PPAPSV

-575 GGSGGGYSGSYFPP
+575 GGSGGGYSGSYFPS

-623 TETKFD
+623 TETRFD

-636 KLAKEAVTR
+636 KLDKEAVTR
-645 AAGGNRVDTSLQVLS
+645 AAGGNRVDTSLQALS

-692 VVLTTNDTLEPAIV
+692 VVLTTNDTLEPTIV

>member
-35 VNAAFADSV
+35 VNAAFAESIAGDKKTIDV
-44 PGTKHNIEVEL
+44 K
-55 TNITARDANIP
+55 
-66 KDLENKTDS
+66 LENKPATNAAL
-75 TVLVTPKESQAAGCP
+75 TEELKNKAGTEIEVTPKDNQTNCP
-90 TLTVEG
+90 TLAVEG
-96 AGGKFGTGSTRVFTD
+96 NPTKTRVGDAYVFTD
-111 QLGFTEDQ
+111 KLGFTE
-119 NQNPTENTIC
+119 NKSENPTEATTCTYII
-129 RYTVTLQAP
+129 TLKNPA
-138 SPEQATRAVTYDK
+138 EGDTLVLDK
-151 AVYKLEWHYK
+151 SAYRLEWKYTP
-161 VGTGT
+161 GAGA
-166 SEEQKKQGTW
+166 EDAQKRQGTW
-176 DYRLKKFVEPKYV
+176 ESKLRKFDNKSGAEAVNSGNEGGKADDAYFQSFFKYWHIEFARGV
-189 DESDLRDTDKEPKI
+189 HSSKFAEEFVPNGKNIT
-203 VFENTYRYWQ
+203 Q
-213 VVFKKDE
+213 VPATGQCDSAAEVFKGWQL
-220 NDSVIKSWVL
+220 NGS
-230 ADGDSIT
+230 
-237 EVPTGGQCVKPKSI
+237 GGLIS
-251 FEGWLKNETGPLLSD
+251 
-266 DAVKS
+266 S
-271 EANKP
+271 EALKTDAYKP
-276 TVSVTYKAKCTLP
+276 TKSVVYKSSCIPP

-297 GTTGSA
+297 GTTESA

-379 CKPIVRVTVTL
+379 CKPIVRVKVTL
-390 DANGGT
+390 NPNGGT
-396 LSASSRQANAVESG
+396 LGAEAQSESQVESG
-410 TVFAQPANP
+410 TAFPKPANP
-419 TPPVGKL
+419 TPPTGKP
-426 GSKFLFWTEDGTT
+426 GSKFLFWTADGAT
-439 GTKKYDFTSAVNGNI
+439 GTEKYNFASVVNGNI

-468 AADHADAD
+468 AADHTDAD

-499 TIKVGEK
+499 TINVADQ

-575 GGSGGGYSGSYFPP
+575 GGSGGGYSGSYFPS

-623 TETKFD
+623 TETRFD

-645 AAGGNRVDTSLQVLS
+645 AAGANRVDTSLQALS

-692 VVLTTNDTLEPAIV
+692 VVLTTNDTLEPTIV

-760 RSALGLKGSAKAK
+760 RSALGLKGNAKAK

>member
-9 QRRNCAKRFGIAAM
+9 QRRNCAKRFGTAAM

-35 VNAAFADSV
+35 VNAAFAESMAGDKKTIDV
-44 PGTKHNIEVEL
+44 K
-55 TNITARDANIP
+55 
-66 KDLENKTDS
+66 LENKPATDAS
-75 TVLVTPKESQAAGCP
+75 LTEELKKRAGTQIEVTPKDSQTNCP
-90 TLTVEG
+90 TLAVEG
-96 AGGKFGTGSTRVFTD
+96 NPTKDRDGDAYVFTD
-111 QLGFTEDQ
+111 KLGFTE
-119 NQNPTENTIC
+119 NKSENPTEDTTCTYII
-129 RYTVTLQAP
+129 TLQNQD
-138 SPEQATRAVTYDK
+138 EGDTLKLDK
-151 AVYKLEWHYK
+151 SAYRLEWKYTPGA
-161 VGTGT
+161 GTEDT
-166 SEEQKKQGTW
+166 QKQQGTW
-176 DYRLKKFVEPKYV
+176 ESKLRKFDNKAEAEAANSGNEGTVADAAYFQSFFK
-189 DESDLRDTDKEPKI
+189 
-203 VFENTYRYWQ
+203 YWQ
-213 VVFKKDE
+213 IEFARGE
-220 NDSVIKSWVL
+220 HSTPL
-230 ADGDSIT
+230 AKEIVPNGKNITKVPATGQCEDT
-237 EVPTGGQCVKPKSI
+237 EVFAGWQLNGSGKLISSEELKTDAYKPSGWVVYKSSCI
-251 FEGWLKNETGPLLSD
+251 
-266 DAVKS
+266 
-271 EANKP
+271 
-276 TVSVTYKAKCTLP
+276 LP

-297 GTTGSA
+297 GTTVSA

-350 GEDDSAAKTKTELT
+350 GEDDSAAKTKIELT

-396 LSASSRQANAVESG
+396 LSDSSRQANAVESG

-426 GSKFLFWTEDGTT
+426 GSKFLFWTADGAT

-499 TIKVGEK
+499 TINVANQ

-514 DVFKEWTVDEN
+514 DVFKEWTVEGGVNPIEKDA
-525 ENDSIGK
+525 
-532 IDLPAMVNKNFTLT
+532 LPAMVNKNLTLT

-555 PPAPPV
+555 PPAPPA
-561 PSVPPTPQPSPSAS
+561 PSVPPTPQPSPSVS

-614 TKKPAAKKP
+614 TKKPAVKKP

-760 RSALGLKGSAKAK
+760 RSALGLKGNAKAK